1 MEANAEA
8 RFTLGKLSSLAP
20 ECDGSEALF
29 TAEAA
34 QIPEDISSGI
44 RLMFLA
50 NEGDLDGIREAL
62 GSRAN
67 VDFKD
72 IDGRTALHVAASQ
85 GYADVVELLILNGA
99 DVDTQDRWG
108 STPLADAIHYKNREV
123 IKLLEKH
130 GAKLKVVPMHVEN
143 AREVPEYEI
152 DPRELDFTNSIEI
165 TKGTFRIVTWRGIQ
179 VAVKKFNED
188 MITDED
194 KLRAFRDELELLQQ
208 IRHPNVVQFL
218 GAVTQSSPMMIVT
231 EYLAKG
237 DLCDFLKSK
246 KSLSTSLAVRHALDI
261 SRGLNYLHE
270 HKPEPIIHR
279 DLEPS
284 NILIDDT
291 GHLKVADFGVSK
303 LLRAATTVQD
313 STPLTCLDT
322 AYRYMAPEVFLNQQ
336 YDTKVDVFSFSLI
349 LQEMIEGGPPFSYK
363 QDTEVL
369 EAYASKER
377 PAFRAS
383 NKRYAHGLK
392 ELIEQCWSHDPKERP
407 AFSEIIDRLCHI
419 HSNIG
424 HKHSKAGIFSCCQ
437 NLNLWKKDSSNSSG
451 YSSHSSDSTMGY
463 SLSNNCR
470 DQHLLKI
477 WNNKRL
483 LDSMKSKVKETLNPD
498 HTKHLD
504 TLIGPAVML
513 LYPLYASMRAIESP
527 SLVDDQQ
534 WLTYWVIYSLIT
546 LFELSSWKV
555 LHWFPLWPYMK
566 LVFCLWLVLPMFN
579 GAAYIYE
586 NHVRRYFRLGRYV
599 SQKYPAQQRVVQM
612 ASLDARK
619 SVEQFI
625 DTYGPQSLERVV
637 KAAEREARKH

>member
-1 MEANAEA
+1 METNAEA
-8 RFTLGKLSSLAP
+8 RFTIGKQSSLAP
-20 ECDGSEALF
+20 EGDGSEAPF

-62 GSRAN
+62 DSGAD
-67 VDFKD
+67 VDFRD
-72 IDGRTALHVAASQ
+72 IDGRTALHVAACQ
-85 GYADVVELLILNGA
+85 GYADVVELLMRKGA

-108 STPLADAIHYKNREV
+108 STPLADAIHYKKREV

-130 GAKLKVVPMHVEN
+130 GAKLRVAPMHVEN

-152 DPRELDFTNSIEI
+152 DPSELDFTNSIEI

-231 EYLAKG
+231 EYLPKG

-261 SRGLNYLHE
+261 ARGLNYLHE

-303 LLRAATTVQD
+303 LLRVATTVQD

-322 AYRYMAPEVFLNQQ
+322 AYRYMAPEVFVNQQ

-349 LQEMIEGGPPFSYK
+349 LQEMIEGCPPFFYK

-369 EAYASKER
+369 EVYASKER
-377 PAFRAS
+377 PPFRAS
-383 NKRYAHGLK
+383 KKRYAHGLK
-392 ELIEQCWSHDPKERP
+392 ELIEQCWNHDPKERP

-451 YSSHSSDSTMGY
+451 YSSHSSDS
-463 SLSNNCR
+463 S
-470 DQHLLKI
+470 
-477 WNNKRL
+477 
-483 LDSMKSKVKETLNPD
+483 
-498 HTKHLD
+498 
-504 TLIGPAVML
+504 
-513 LYPLYASMRAIESP
+513 
-527 SLVDDQQ
+527 
-534 WLTYWVIYSLIT
+534 
-546 LFELSSWKV
+546 F
-555 LHWFPLWPYMK
+555 
-566 LVFCLWLVLPMFN
+566 
-579 GAAYIYE
+579 
-586 NHVRRYFRLGRYV
+586 
-599 SQKYPAQQRVVQM
+599 
-612 ASLDARK
+612 
-619 SVEQFI
+619 
-625 DTYGPQSLERVV
+625 
-637 KAAEREARKH
+637 